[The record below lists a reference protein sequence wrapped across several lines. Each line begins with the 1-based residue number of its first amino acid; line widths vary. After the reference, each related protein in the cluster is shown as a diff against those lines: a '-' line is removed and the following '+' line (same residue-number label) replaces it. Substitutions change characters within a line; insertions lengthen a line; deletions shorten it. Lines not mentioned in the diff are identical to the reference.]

1 MLAYDLETTFL
12 KKGLKREMTRILE
25 VGIHATNIKY
35 QAMVNPCTTYASGSD
50 IIKDLEKDQKPESTL
65 RFWTKLLVE
74 KGHLE
79 SALKRATMEKQA
91 DAISILLNRSDRARK
106 YKKPLDMLYAIENV
120 KNPDEF
126 VKSHKCLSPKGT
138 LFYTTKEVLE
148 EIVHFDY
155 IWVAHNG
162 TAFDSKIIKGNADR
176 LNIPY
181 DIDFK
186 DSLPMFKRELD
197 EASYSL
203 PILYKS
209 LMKKSYKA
217 HHAYED
223 AKALYELVYHVIG
236 DNLYLLDKPDLIK
249 MKGVGKK
256 SIIVFNKKKIYTQKD
271 LYDYVATHT
280 IKEFETDFEGVYRLK
295 SLAQTLFSKEP
306 VEKTSWRLV

>member
-25 VGIHATNIKY
+25 VGIHAANIKY

-50 IIKDLEKDQKPESTL
+50 IIEDLEKDQKPESTL

-148 EIVHFDY
+148 EIVQFDY

-256 SIIVFNKKKIYTQKD
+256 SIRVFNKKKIYMIMLLPIQ
-271 LYDYVATHT
+271 
-280 IKEFETDFEGVYRLK
+280 
-295 SLAQTLFSKEP
+295 
-306 VEKTSWRLV
+306 